1 VRLEPLLDYL
11 PADPAF
17 TRLLEALETEGD
29 ERPAEAQVVV
39 ADVARALV
47 LAGLALW
54 SGRLVVAVTA
64 TASDAEALAADVAA
78 FLDSDRVDCFPA
90 WETLPHE
97 RLSPRSE
104 TVAKRLALIHRLA
117 PARERGGQG
126 ETGLA
131 VLGVPAKAMMQ
142 PLAPGLDRIQP
153 VRVAQGDRLD
163 LEELLE
169 RLVAAGYQRTDMVER
184 RGEVAVRGGLVDFFP
199 PGDDHPVRVEFW
211 GDEVE
216 GIRSFAVASQRS
228 LVELP
233 SVEAFPC
240 REVRLGAP
248 ERSRA
253 RQLAHEAPAAGDLL
267 GRVAEG
273 LDVEGVESL
282 LPLLYDELPSL
293 PDYLPAGA
301 IVVLVDPKRTVDRAE
316 EVRKQAEE
324 AMQAS
329 WVSAAEGGRAPVS
342 GAAYQ
347 PLEGVLERSG
357 RAMVRLGALDAGDP
371 AALRIDAHPIEPYRA
386 NVARIAADVRQL
398 AGEGYTVVLTTEG
411 SGPAQRLVDVLRE
424 ERLEVPLVAELPATT
439 ARGVRGTRQRGPDV
453 LADDSQSQAVAPR
466 MGQLLVGTA
475 PLLSGFRLPALRLAL
490 LAEGDLYGTRRQTRE
505 QARMPSSRRRAAYSG
520 AQVALEEL
528 QPGDIVVHAVHG
540 IGRYVGMEHRT
551 VGGAERDYLLLSY
564 DQGDRLY
571 LPTDQVEMISRYVG
585 GEAPKL
591 SRLGT
596 KEWDRQKAR
605 VRRKVREIAAELI
618 RLYAARMASPGHAF
632 GPDTPWQRE
641 LEDAFPYTETP
652 DQLTAV
658 EEIKADME
666 APVPM
671 DRLLCGDVGYGKTE
685 VAVRAAFKAV
695 MDGKQVAVLVPT
707 TLLAQQHYATF
718 SERFAPFPVKVAVL
732 SRFASRK
739 EQDETIAAMA
749 SGTVDVVIG
758 THRLLSADAK
768 WSDLGLVV
776 IDEEH
781 RFGVAHKEHLKQL
794 RTEVDVL
801 TLTATPIPRSLEMS
815 LSGIRDLSMMET
827 PPEQRHPVLTFV
839 GPNDSA
845 TVANAIRREMLREGQ
860 TFYVHNRVDTIQ
872 RAALQ
877 VRKLVPDAKVGVAH
891 GQMSEE
897 RLERVMLDFWDKAY
911 DVLVCTTII
920 ESGLDIPTANTL
932 VVERAD
938 TLGLAQLYQL
948 RGRVGRSRERA
959 YAYMLYPGEQS
970 LTETSHQRL
979 ATIATHTDL
988 SSGLAIALK
997 DLEIRGAGNL
1007 LGTDQSG
1014 HVALVGYDLYMQML
1028 AEEVAQLRGRPIE
1041 RPKELKLEVPVDA
1054 HLPASYVPRE
1064 RLRLEA
1070 YRRLGGARTV
1080 AEVEALGAEL
1090 ADRYGPPPPPPVR
1103 SLLALTGVRAQAGA
1117 VGLEEVVCFGGRV
1130 RLAPV
1135 AKLPESKQVRLDR
1148 LYPGAV
1154 WKQAEESLL
1163 VPLPSQSGRPPRLG
1177 QPPTHAEVDLPTWLS
1192 ELLTSVLEAPAPPAL
1207 PSSDRSDLR
1216 RAAS

>member
-1 VRLEPLLDYL
+1 LNVRLEPLLDLL

-17 TRLLEALETEGD
+17 ARLLERLEQEGD
-29 ERPAEAQVVV
+29 ARPAENQVVV
-39 ADVARALV
+39 ADVARALL
-47 LAGLALW
+47 LAGLARW

-64 TASDAEALAADVAA
+64 TASDAEALAGDVAG
-78 FLDSDRVDCFPA
+78 FLDRDRVDDFPA

-104 TVAKRLALIHRLA
+104 TVAKRLDLIHRLA
-117 PARERGGQG
+117 PERHGGGQG
-126 ETGLA
+126 SSGLA
-131 VLGVPAKAMMQ
+131 VLTVPAKAMMQ
-142 PLAPGLDRIQP
+142 PLAPGLDRIEP
-153 VRVAQGDRLD
+153 VRVAKGDQLE

-199 PGDDHPVRVEFW
+199 PGEDHPVRVEFW

-228 LVELP
+228 LTELS

-240 REVRLGAP
+240 REVLLGEP

-253 RQLAHEAPAAGDLL
+253 RQLAHEVPTAGDLL
-267 GRVAEG
+267 ARVAEG
-273 LDVEGVESL
+273 LDAEGVESL
-282 LPLLYDELPSL
+282 LPPLYDELPSL
-293 PDYLPAGA
+293 PDYLPDGA
-301 IVVLVDPKRTVDRAE
+301 ILVLVDPKRTVDRAE

-329 WVSAAEGGRAPVS
+329 WATAAEGGRAPVE

-347 PLEGVLERSG
+347 PLEQVLEGSG
-357 RAMVRLGALDAGDP
+357 RALLRLGALDAGGA
-371 AALRIDAHPIEPYRA
+371 AALRIDAHPVEPYRA
-386 NVARIAADVRQL
+386 NVTKIAADARELRDQ
-398 AGEGYTVVLTTEG
+398 GYTVLLTTEG
-411 SGPAQRLVDVLRE
+411 SGPAQRLADVLRDE
-424 ERLEVPLVAELPATT
+424 GLEVPLLAELPANLEG
-439 ARGVRGTRQRGPDV
+439 AGPI
-453 LADDSQSQAVAPR
+453 
-466 MGQLLVGTA
+466 VGTA
-475 PLLSGFRLPALRLAL
+475 PLLNGFRLPALRLAL

-505 QARMPSSRRRAAYSG
+505 QARMPTSRRRAAHAG
-520 AQVALEEL
+520 AEIALEEL
-528 QPGDIVVHAVHG
+528 QPGDIVVHSVHG

-551 VGGAERDYLLLSY
+551 VAGAERDYLLLAY

-596 KEWDRQKAR
+596 REWDRQKAR

-652 DQLTAV
+652 DQLTAI
-658 EEIKADME
+658 EEVKADME

-707 TLLAQQHYATF
+707 TILAQQHFATF

-749 SGTVDVVIG
+749 NGTVDVVIG
-758 THRLLSADAK
+758 THRLLSADAR

-776 IDEEH
+776 VDEEH

-815 LSGIRDLSMMET
+815 LSGIRDLSVMET

-839 GPNDSA
+839 GPSDSA

-877 VRKLVPDAKVGVAH
+877 VRQLVPEARVGVAH
-891 GQMSEE
+891 GQTSEE
-897 RLERVMLDFWDKAY
+897 QLERVMLDFWDKKY

-959 YAYMLYPGEQS
+959 YAYMMYPGEQS

-988 SSGLAIALK
+988 GSGMAIALK

-1014 HVALVGYDLYMQML
+1014 HVALVGYDLYMRML
-1028 AEEVAQLRGRPIE
+1028 AEEVADLRGRPIE

-1054 HLPASYVPRE
+1054 HLPAAYVPRE

-1080 AEVEALGAEL
+1080 EEVEALGAEL
-1090 ADRYGPPPPPPVR
+1090 ADRYGPPPPPVR
-1103 SLLALTGVRAQAGA
+1103 SLLALAGVRAQASA
-1117 VGLEEVVCFGGRV
+1117 VGLEEVVCFAGRV

-1135 AKLPESKQVRLDR
+1135 AKLAESKQVRLDR
-1148 LYPGAV
+1148 LYPGAI

-1163 VPLPSQSGRPPRLG
+1163 VPLPSQAGGPPRLG
-1177 QPPTHAEVDLPTWLS
+1177 QPRAEAAADLPAWLS
-1192 ELLTSVLEAPAPPAL
+1192 ELLTTILDAPAPPAL
-1207 PSSDRSDLR
+1207 PATDRADLR

>member
-1 VRLEPLLDYL
+1 MRLEPLLDHL

-17 TRLLEALETEGD
+17 TRLLSSLEQAPDTH
-29 ERPAEAQVVV
+29 PAEIQVVV

-47 LAGLALW
+47 LAALARW

-64 TASDAEALAADVAA
+64 TASDAEALVTDVAA
-78 FLDSDRVDCFPA
+78 FLDPGRVDCFPS

-104 TVAKRLALIHRLA
+104 TVAKRLSLIHRLA
-117 PARERGGQG
+117 PARRGAGQG
-126 ETGLA
+126 ETGLD
-131 VLGVPAKAMMQ
+131 VLGVPARAMMQ
-142 PLAPGLDRIQP
+142 PLAPGLDRIEP
-153 VRVAQGDRLD
+153 VRVARGDQ
-163 LEELLE
+163 LELEDLLE

-199 PGDDHPVRVEFW
+199 PGEDHPVRVELW

-216 GIRSFAVASQRS
+216 GLRSFAVASQRS
-228 LVELP
+228 LTELP
-233 SVEAFPC
+233 AVEAFPC

-253 RQLAHEAPAAGDLL
+253 RQLAHEVPTAGDLL
-267 GRVAEG
+267 ARVAEG

-282 LPLLYDELPSL
+282 LPLLYDRLPAL
-293 PDYLPAGA
+293 PDYLPDGA
-301 IVVLVDPKRTVDRAE
+301 IVVLVDPKRTLDRAE
-316 EVRKQAEE
+316 EVRAQAEE

-329 WVSAAEGGRAPVS
+329 WTSAAEGGRAPVE

-347 PLEGVLERSG
+347 PLDQVLEGSR
-357 RAMVRLGALDAGDP
+357 RALVRLGALDAGSPD
-371 AALRIDAHPIEPYRA
+371 ALRIESRPIEPYRA
-386 NVARIAADVRQL
+386 NVTRIAADAREL
-398 AGEGYTVVLTTEG
+398 RAEGYTVLLTTEG
-411 SGPAQRLVDVLRE
+411 SGPAQRLVDVLRDE
-424 ERLEVPLVAELPATT
+424 GLEVPLAAWLPASM
-439 ARGVRGTRQRGPDV
+439 RPGV
-453 LADDSQSQAVAPR
+453 
-466 MGQLLVGTA
+466 LVGTA
-475 PLLSGFRLPALRLAL
+475 PLLTGFRLPALRLAL

-505 QARMPSSRRRAAYSG
+505 QGRMASSRRRDDHAG
-520 AQVALEEL
+520 GQVALEEL

-551 VGGAERDYLLLSY
+551 VGGAERDYLLLAY

-585 GEAPKL
+585 GESPKL

-596 KEWDRQKAR
+596 REWDRQKAR

-618 RLYAARMASPGHAF
+618 RLYAARMASPGHGF
-632 GPDTPWQRE
+632 GPDTPWQAE

-652 DQLTAV
+652 DQLTAI
-658 EEIKADME
+658 EEVKADME

-685 VAVRAAFKAV
+685 VALRAAFKAV

-707 TLLAQQHYATF
+707 TLLAQQHLATF
-718 SERFAPFPVKVAVL
+718 SERLAPFPVKVASL

-749 SGTVDVVIG
+749 NGTVDVVIG

-776 IDEEH
+776 VDEEH

-815 LSGIRDLSMMET
+815 LSGIRDLSVMET

-839 GPNDSA
+839 GPQDPA

-872 RAALQ
+872 RVALQ
-877 VRKLVPDAKVGVAH
+877 VRQLVPEARVGVAH

-897 RLERVMLDFWDKAY
+897 QLERVMLDFWDKAY

-932 VVERAD
+932 VVDRAD

-959 YAYMLYPGEQS
+959 YAYMLYPAEQS

-979 ATIATHTDL
+979 ATIATHTNL
-988 SSGLAIALK
+988 GSGMAIALK

-1014 HVALVGYDLYMQML
+1014 HVALVGYDLYMRML
-1028 AEEVAQLRGRPIE
+1028 AEEVADLRGRPIE
-1041 RPKELKLEVPVDA
+1041 RLRELKLEVPVDA
-1054 HLPASYVPRE
+1054 HLPAAYVPRE

-1080 AEVEALGAEL
+1080 PEVEALGAEL
-1090 ADRYGPPPPPPVR
+1090 ADRYGTPPAPVR
-1103 SLLALTGVRAQAGA
+1103 SLLALAGVRAQAGA
-1117 VGLEEVVCFGGRV
+1117 VGLQEVVCFAGRV

-1135 AKLPESKQVRLDR
+1135 TKLAESKQVRLDR
-1148 LYPGAV
+1148 LYPGAI
-1154 WKQAEESLL
+1154 WKQGEESLL
-1163 VPLPSQSGRPPRLG
+1163 VPLPSQGGGRPPRPG
-1177 QPPTHAEVDLPTWLS
+1177 QPPVAAEVDLPAWLS
-1192 ELLTSVLEAPAPPAL
+1192 ELLTSILDAPAPPAV
-1207 PSSDRSDLR
+1207 PSPDHPDLR